1 MGFSTQTTTFQLDIV
16 SDRVAPPWLQNPV
29 GSAYLQTMG
38 MGLDLIRYRSAQAS
52 LVRMPGQGDP
62 SANYY
67 IGLDRVLTQGTNESN
82 ANFILRLT
90 AAYDTWQHAGN
101 DWAVLEQALAMLSP
115 VQPVVRTVNDTQR
128 WSWYLAAASTS
139 SPPITYRAN
148 TPNWTWDSGTFDPHP
163 LSLSAWW
170 RFWLLLYSGTHIAG
184 GIAATIT
191 NATNASPIEFTTSAN
206 HELVT
211 GNTVYIDG
219 VRGNLGANGG
229 PFTVTVDS
237 ATTFHV
243 AGLNGTG
250 AFVASPAGYV
260 FATDAQF
267 WAAPAPTLGQP
278 AAPCLGSTS
287 TGIPITNATNASPI
301 EFTTSANHGL
311 VTGNQVF
318 VNSVGGNLAANTNSG
333 LTPPFQPPGT
343 PFNVTVDSAT
353 TFHVV
358 GLNGSGAYTSG
369 GYVFLVGTPTA
380 SLGFGNVSPTFWTNL
395 RAVLASRKA
404 KHAWL
409 RWMIV
414 AFDPNEFNPDIA
426 AANQPDGSWG
436 PNAQLTADGSGR
448 KVYTATRWPNGR
460 YVPGV
465 I

>member
-1 MGFSTQTTTFQLDIV
+1 MGFSQLGTTFQLDIV

-67 IGLDRVLTQGTNESN
+67 IGLDRVVQQGPNESS

-115 VQPVVRTVNDTQR
+115 AQPIARVVSNGTR
-128 WSWYLAAASTS
+128 WSWYNEAQATT
-139 SPPITYRAN
+139 SPPNNFVAVVS
-148 TPNWTWDSGTFDPHP
+148 NWNWDGNTFDPHP
-163 LSLSAWW
+163 FSPTAWW
-170 RFWLLLYSGTHIAG
+170 RFWLILSAGTNIAG
-184 GIAATIT
+184 GIAASIT
-191 NATNASPIEFTTSAN
+191 NATNASPIEFTTSAP
-206 HELVT
+206 HGLST
-211 GNTVYIDG
+211 GNTVYIDQ

-243 AGLNGTG
+243 TGLNGTG
-250 AFVASPAGYV
+250 AFVASPPGYV
-260 FATDAQF
+260 YVPDAQF
-267 WAAPAPTLGQP
+267 WAAPFPTLGQP

-301 EFTTSANHGL
+301 EFTTSVPHGL

-333 LTPPFQPPGT
+333 LNPPFQPPGT
-343 PFNVTVDSAT
+343 PFNVTVDTAT

-395 RAVLASRKA
+395 RAVLSKRKA
-404 KHAWL
+404 QNGWL
-409 RWMIV
+409 RWMV
-414 AFDPNEFNPDIA
+414 VSFDTNEFTPDSPG
-426 AANQPDGSWG
+426 NQPDGSWG
-436 PNAQLTADGSGR
+436 PTATILAG
-448 KVYTATRWPNGR
+448 VYVATRWTNAR